1 MSLVVGRLRIIGWE
15 VEMGNARKIV
25 AVFLICGC
33 AAAAAEAQP
42 TEPQHV
48 EIGASLGSVLT
59 WFYGGHAIG
68 GGDVRVAVPI
78 RGGRAIEGF
87 VGLTP
92 VAEHATT
99 GVYGLLVRRPLR
111 DQTDPDVEQFFSY
124 GVVGA
129 FSHYNAT
136 DYRNPSVSHSNTVIT
151 PPVIGLLGGGV
162 QYRVA
167 PRVKVRLESQLVMA
181 LILPVGVRAAAGISV
196 PLGRLSSQ

>member
-1 MSLVVGRLRIIGWE
+1 MSLAVGRLRIIRWE
-15 VEMGNARKIV
+15 DEMGNARNIV
-25 AVFLICGC
+25 AVFVMCSW
-33 AAAAAEAQP
+33 AAAAQAQP
-42 TEPQHV
+42 TEPQHL

-59 WFYGGHAIG
+59 WFYGGHAIA

-111 DQTDPDVEQFFSY
+111 DQNDPDVEQFFSY

-129 FSHYNAT
+129 FSHYRVT
-136 DYRNPSVSHSNTVIT
+136 EYRNPSVSRSGTVIT

-196 PLGRLSSQ
+196 PLGKLSSQ